1 MLYCYDKITY
11 KIHMFNK
18 MKKRK
23 LKKVK
28 LEILLNF

>member
-1 MLYCYDKITY
+1 
-11 KIHMFNK
+11 

-28 LEILLNF
+28 LSLNNNDIWLGDLKMVQNVNIS